1 VQEVLGSNHLSHVQD
16 EDESVQCAIF
26 RLLLLE
32 RVTCFLSTSF
42 CMVADDG
49 VTPDGDAHPMVM
61 IVARR

>member
-1 VQEVLGSNHLSHVQD
+1 VQD
-16 EDESVQCAIF
+16 EDENVQCAIF